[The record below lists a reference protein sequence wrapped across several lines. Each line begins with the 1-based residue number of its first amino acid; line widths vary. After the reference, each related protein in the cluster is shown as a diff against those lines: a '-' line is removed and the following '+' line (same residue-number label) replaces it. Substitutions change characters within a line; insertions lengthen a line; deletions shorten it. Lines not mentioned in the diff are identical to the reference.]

1 MRTNFVNEVEVIY
14 KPRLD
19 TVELTKVIKSSD
31 VVDFLRKIWADDIEY
46 RERFYAIY
54 LNRNNKILGYYLVSM
69 GSSCGTVTEPKMIFQ
84 PAISMH
90 ASSIIL
96 AHNHPSGNINP
107 SSSDLKLTA
116 SMCKAGQFLEIPIL
130 EHIILT
136 KSHFYSF
143 ADNGNLSY

>member
-1 MRTNFVNEVEVIY
+1 MRTNFVNEVEVLY

-19 TVELTKVIKSSD
+19 TIELTKVVKSAD

-46 RERFYAIY
+46 RERFYAVY

-84 PAISMH
+84 PAICMH
-90 ASSIIL
+90 ASTVII
-96 AHNHPSGNINP
+96 AHNHPSGNTKP
-107 SSSDLKLTA
+107 SDTDLKLT
-116 SMCKAGQFLEIPIL
+116 SRLCKAGQFLEIPIL

-136 KSHFYSF
+136 KSEFYSF
-143 ADNGNLSY
+143 SDNGNLNY